1 MYKYKIKEQGDET
14 LKKFQDERIVAF
26 DSLEARLEDIKKL
39 LRQGKI
45 ETIAYYR
52 ENPTSYSVV
61 KGTDLI
67 NDYINDIEIGR
78 TIISWMVLTTNSY

>member
-1 MYKYKIKEQGDET
+1 MYKYRIKEQGDNA
-14 LKKFQDERIVAF
+14 LKQFQEERIMVF
-26 DSLEARLEDIKKL
+26 DSIEARLEDIKKL

-52 ENPTSYSVV
+52 ENPTSYTVV

-67 NDYINDIEIGR
+67 NDYINDIEILLKGEE
-78 TIISWMVLTTNSY
+78 

>member
-45 ETIAYYR
+45 EKAKSIKPA
-52 ENPTSYSVV
+52 NGVV
-61 KGTDLI
+61 GKIKEALKKKIKTK
-67 NDYINDIEIGR
+67 
-78 TIISWMVLTTNSY
+78 

>member
-14 LKKFQDERIVAF
+14 LKKFQDERIMAF
-26 DSLEARLEDIKKL
+26 DSLEARLEDIQKL

-45 ETIAYYR
+45 ETITYYR

-67 NDYINDIEIGR
+67 NDYINDIEILLKGEE
-78 TIISWMVLTTNSY
+78 